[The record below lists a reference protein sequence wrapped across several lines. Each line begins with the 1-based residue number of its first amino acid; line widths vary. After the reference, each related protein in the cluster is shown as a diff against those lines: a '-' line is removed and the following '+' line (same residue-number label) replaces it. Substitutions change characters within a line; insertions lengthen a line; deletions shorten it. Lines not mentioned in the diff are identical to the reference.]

1 MELAVNGIKLKTDPD
16 KFGELRDANEIFDDL
31 DALKARMEEDG
42 YLLFRN
48 FLDREVV
55 LKAREEILLKYAVV
69 GEIDAINHPLMDAI
83 YSDHSFIDKV
93 NLIAFT
99 ESIRSGMAYE
109 NVIMNEKLVH
119 FFERWFGRGPVRTFD
134 FKWPR
139 FFRPGE
145 GTGLHCDS
153 PYINRGTLN
162 LYSSWIPLGDVNP
175 DGGTLIVL
183 ENSHKSEKLKESYS
197 KKDADRDQI
206 GWLSTDPVKLQ
217 EKLGGRWLTTNF
229 RAGDVFIFGIYLV
242 HGGTDNTSPERRC
255 RLTSDTRYQ
264 LADEPLDERWN
275 GRNINPHGGR
285 RVFLPGLGKWNN
297 NKEFEE
303 EWKPVDDHGRL
314 ITFSH
319 PDSVRE
325 GGDVVRAKG
334 EARRPSVQS
343 V

>member
-1 MELAVNGIKLKTDPD
+1 MTLSVNGIELKTDPD
-16 KFGELRDANEIFDDL
+16 KLGELRDANDLLDDI
-31 DALKARMEEDG
+31 DALKARMEDDG

-48 FLDREVV
+48 FLDREAV
-55 LKAREEILLKYAVV
+55 LKAREEILLKYAIV

-83 YSDHSFIDKV
+83 YSEQSFIDQV

-99 ESIRSGMAYE
+99 ESIRSGVAYE
-109 NVIMNEKLVH
+109 NVIMNEKLVK

-162 LYSSWIPLGDVNP
+162 LYSAWIPLGDVNRE
-175 DGGTLIVL
+175 GGTLLVL
-183 ENSHKSEKLKESYS
+183 ENSHKSERLRETYS
-197 KKDADRDQI
+197 RKDADRDKL

-217 EKLGGRWLTTNF
+217 KNIGGRWLTTDF
-229 RAGDVFIFGIYLV
+229 RAGDVFIFNIYLV
-242 HGGTDNTSPERRC
+242 HGGTDNTSPENRC

-275 GRNINPHGGR
+275 GGNVNPHGGR

-303 EWKPVDDHGRL
+303 EWKPVDDYGRL
-314 ITFSH
+314 LMFPNSTPS
-319 PDSVRE
+319 RE
-325 GGDVVRAKG
+325 EAEVV
-334 EARRPSVQS
+334 ART
-343 V
+343 